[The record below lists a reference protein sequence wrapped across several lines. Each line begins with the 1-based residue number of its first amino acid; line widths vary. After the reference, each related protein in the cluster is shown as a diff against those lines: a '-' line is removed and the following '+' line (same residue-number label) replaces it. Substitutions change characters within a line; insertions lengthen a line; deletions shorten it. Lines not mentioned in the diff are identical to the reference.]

1 MRIVRRPLVGR
12 PGPENRR
19 FARIVD
25 AENAAR
31 HLIPAVVFLRI
42 ARIPRTARIV
52 HRSRQYAVD
61 HFYTVVDMRREVEQT
76 AVDEHVAVVGELSVD
91 RHAVRIARVLHA
103 QFDLFARTVG
113 DGIPGLEFAA
123 VEIRRGLIDLDS
135 GGKSRELLPGP
146 FQIDR
151 GERLAVERRRR
162 FIGIVHLRI
171 GDDESPEMV
180 GYAVFQPGVGDDL
193 HQGGPVRR
201 LLRTVLVIV
210 LDSGPARRV
219 PADAVTV
226 AVVHGVGSHPVGYR
240 DAGRIGFGVAREG
253 VVRIRKR
260 SGVGLVFIRA
270 PSGQQYAA

>member
-1 MRIVRRPLVGR
+1 
-12 PGPENRR
+12 
-19 FARIVD
+19 
-25 AENAAR
+25 
-31 HLIPAVVFLRI
+31 
-42 ARIPRTARIV
+42 
-52 HRSRQYAVD
+52 
-61 HFYTVVDMRREVEQT
+61 
-76 AVDEHVAVVGELSVD
+76 
-91 RHAVRIARVLHA
+91 
-103 QFDLFARTVG
+103 
-113 DGIPGLEFAA
+113 
-123 VEIRRGLIDLDS
+123 
-135 GGKSRELLPGP
+135 
-146 FQIDR
+146 
-151 GERLAVERRRR
+151 
-162 FIGIVHLRI
+162 
-171 GDDESPEMV
+171 MV